1 MKFNHSIEQWVKN
14 KINRKPG
21 PEKDSP
27 VETPRNETVKTQ
39 WTEIRKMKI
48 LHSAINSKPSNN
60 GERRQS
66 RRLSIS
72 AMSRESRLFNA
83 VLQVVPKN
91 SEQIQAKL
99 AKEADTG
106 DDNDFFDMSWPDTWK
121 KRIAYVF
128 LIGITGPLWLT
139 LPDVRREGKK
149 KWVPVT
155 FFGSI
160 IWIGAFS

>member
-1 MKFNHSIEQWVKN
+1 MS
-14 KINRKPG
+14 
-21 PEKDSP
+21 S
-27 VETPRNETVKTQ
+27 
-39 WTEIRKMKI
+39 
-48 LHSAINSKPSNN
+48 
-60 GERRQS
+60 
-66 RRLSIS
+66 LSW
-72 AMSRESRLFNA
+72 
-83 VLQVVPKN
+83 
-91 SEQIQAKL
+91 

-106 DDNDFFDMSWPDTWK
+106 DDDDFFDMSWPDTWK

-160 IWIGAFS
+160 IWIGAFRFLQNV